1 MLGFMILTLVLVLL
15 AIQLGEKVAFK
26 FDEKVERNRM
36 ESLKTK
42 SGPMR
47 HSKSD

>member
-1 MLGFMILTLVLVLL
+1 MLGFMVLTLILVLL

-26 FDEKVERNRM
+26 FDEKMKRDRM

-42 SGPMR
+42 STPLR
-47 HSKSD
+47 HSKND